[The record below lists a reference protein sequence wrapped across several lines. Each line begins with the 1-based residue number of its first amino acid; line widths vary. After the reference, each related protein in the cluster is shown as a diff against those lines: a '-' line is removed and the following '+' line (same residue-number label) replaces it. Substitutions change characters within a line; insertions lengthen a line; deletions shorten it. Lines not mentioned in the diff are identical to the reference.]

1 MAHIPKD
8 EFAAVG
14 RAAQKETR
22 AERRRLERAEA
33 KAASRVAPSRLY
45 SAPLRAMLR
54 ALPPVARM
62 KALALIEGRTE
73 RQETF
78 REWVDRVHADYEWP
92 PHLVALA
99 LVLQDVADG
108 LRTRVMCFMPPRH
121 GKQIADSE
129 PVLTTDGWKRHG
141 DLAVGD
147 SVFAPDGTPT
157 RIIAIGQ
164 PSNEKV
170 EVEFTD
176 GSRVRVHPEHEW
188 TVYDRAYGEWRTVE
202 TQWMTT
208 QAMQSG
214 GRSRFQLPDRA
225 ALQCPTRALP
235 VDPYTLGAWLGDGT
249 TGAALLCGAPADL
262 DHIVARIPYTRSRR
276 YVQASTGV
284 AYQRFLGLMTDLRRS
299 GVLNDKHIPDD
310 YQLAHETQRRALL
323 AGLVDTDGSVGED
336 GRVRFVTCSEHL
348 ANDVAQLARGL
359 GYRVGLYRRREP
371 ARAIERAIRD
381 RQICWEVAWTPL
393 DGLGQG
399 TLPRKVNPRHGTA
412 RRIGIR
418 AIHAAADEPGRCISV
433 NRADGLYLV
442 GRALLPTHN
451 SEAISRLFTAYF
463 LYRHP
468 GLSVALTTYGADLS
482 YELSRDARNN
492 YLASGGR
499 LAGDANAV
507 KSWSTAQ
514 GGKLWATGVGGPAT
528 GRGFHLGVVDDP
540 YKDHTEAGS
549 AIVRK
554 SRLAWYRSVFRT
566 RAAPGAA
573 IVILLTRWHQADVV
587 GELLKEE
594 EVTKQRWHILEMAAE
609 KYTGPRVTAGDDGK
623 PGTASSIKP
632 HKWPSTVTIEP
643 DARDHPLWLW
653 ASRFTVDE
661 YESIKRGL
669 GGDGGYFWNALY
681 QQRPTAMEGG
691 LFKEKWFKRI
701 ARGQLPPMI
710 GRMRRWDLAATEKDG
725 AFTAGLRV
733 EKDAQHNYY
742 ITSLVHDQWE
752 AGARDTIIVATA
764 RVDGM
769 GVVQGFPIDP
779 AAAGKQVAAQFPRM
793 LDGIAPVLLMPESGS
808 KLLRLTMPASAA
820 SNGLLFIVDEPWAA
834 VVITE
839 LCAAGEGA
847 EYWDIADALSGAFG
861 YLGPI
866 DAADEPPRSHS
877 LRTNR

>member
-1 MAHIPKD
+1 VATVPKD
-8 EFAAVG
+8 QFAARG
-14 RAAQKETR
+14 REAQKETR

-45 SAPLRAMLR
+45 PAPLRAMLR

-62 KALALIEGRTE
+62 KALALVEGRAE
-73 RQETF
+73 RQDTF
-78 REWVDRVHADYEWP
+78 REWVDRVHPDYEWP

-99 LVLQDVADG
+99 HVLQDVADG

-121 GKQIADSE
+121 GKSE
-129 PVLTTDGWKRHG
+129 
-141 DLAVGD
+141 
-147 SVFAPDGTPT
+147 
-157 RIIAIGQ
+157 Q
-164 PSNEKV
+164 
-170 EVEFTD
+170 
-176 GSRVRVHPEHEW
+176 
-188 TVYDRAYGEWRTVE
+188 
-202 TQWMTT
+202 
-208 QAMQSG
+208 
-214 GRSRFQLPDRA
+214 
-225 ALQCPTRALP
+225 
-235 VDPYTLGAWLGDGT
+235 
-249 TGAALLCGAPADL
+249 
-262 DHIVARIPYTRSRR
+262 
-276 YVQASTGV
+276 
-284 AYQRFLGLMTDLRRS
+284 
-299 GVLNDKHIPDD
+299 
-310 YQLAHETQRRALL
+310 
-323 AGLVDTDGSVGED
+323 
-336 GRVRFVTCSEHL
+336 
-348 ANDVAQLARGL
+348 
-359 GYRVGLYRRREP
+359 
-371 ARAIERAIRD
+371 
-381 RQICWEVAWTPL
+381 
-393 DGLGQG
+393 
-399 TLPRKVNPRHGTA
+399 
-412 RRIGIR
+412 
-418 AIHAAADEPGRCISV
+418 
-433 NRADGLYLV
+433 
-442 GRALLPTHN
+442 
-451 SEAISRLFTAYF
+451 ISRLFTAYF

-573 IVILLTRWHQADVV
+573 IVILLTRWHQADLV

-594 EVTKQRWHILEMAAE
+594 EVTRQGWHILEMAAE
-609 KYTGPRVTAGDDGK
+609 KYTGPRVRGGDDGV
-623 PGTASSIKP
+623 PSSIKP

-643 DARDHPLWLW
+643 DARDHVIWLW
-653 ASRFTVDE
+653 ASRFTVEE

-691 LFKEKWFKRI
+691 LFKEQWFKRI
-701 ARGQLPPMI
+701 SRGQLPGMI
-710 GRMRRWDLAATEKDG
+710 GRMRRWDLAATQDDG

-742 ITSLVHDQWE
+742 ITGLVHGQWE
-752 AGARDTIIVATA
+752 AGARDTIIVQTA
-764 RVDGM
+764 RVDGQ

-793 LDGIAPVLLMPESGS
+793 LDNIAPVLLMPESGS

-820 SNGLLFIVDEPWAA
+820 SNGMLYIVDEPWAA

-847 EYWDIADALSGAFG
+847 EYWDIADSLSGAFG

-866 DAADEPPRSHS
+866 DADDEPPRSHS